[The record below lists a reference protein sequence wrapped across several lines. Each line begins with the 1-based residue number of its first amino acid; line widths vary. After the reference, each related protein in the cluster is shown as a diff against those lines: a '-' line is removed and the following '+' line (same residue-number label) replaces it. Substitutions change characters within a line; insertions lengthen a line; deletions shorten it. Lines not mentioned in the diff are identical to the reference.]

1 MSEFVTDQSFEYRLR
16 QAISV
21 AWLAF
26 SRKVGGGII
35 PVNKE
40 ASMQL
45 QYAYV
50 LKQLLPFTIQNT
62 GENADLELENG
73 VKTKFGSNKID
84 IFLRGTSPK
93 GETHIAIEMKCYR
106 TIAASGG
113 ARGAHDI
120 FMKDVYEDLQMLEE
134 YVNSGIASCGVALI
148 MNDMERFVNPSVKR
162 GKCWAY
168 DISQGYTFNGGKI
181 SVPIGGKG
189 VAVNLQKTYTFNWSR
204 FGNLWFMELEGIC
217 V

>member
-1 MSEFVTDQSFEYRLR
+1 MSEFVTDQAFEHRLR
-16 QAISV
+16 KAISV
-21 AWLAF
+21 AWHAF
-26 SRKVGGGII
+26 SRKVGGGLI

-50 LKQLLPFTIQNT
+50 LKQLLPLTIQNA
-62 GENADLELENG
+62 GEYAELELETG
-73 VKTKFGSNKID
+73 VKTKFGANKID

-93 GETHIAIEMKCYR
+93 GETRIAVEMKCYR

-120 FMKDVYEDLQMLEE
+120 FMKDVYDDLQILEE
-134 YVNSGIASCGVALI
+134 YVNSGIASYGVALI

-168 DISQGYTFNGGKI
+168 DISQGYTFMGGKI
-181 SVPIGGKG
+181 SVPIGGKDIT
-189 VAVNLQKTYTFNWSR
+189 VNLKNAYTFNWSK
-204 FGNLWFMELEGIC
+204 FGNLWFMELEG
-217 V
+217 VRV